1 MSYTYTELPAPLVV
15 VGLDIA
21 ERNIA
26 RSAAWLTAQGIMPA
40 NSRTIE

>member
-1 MSYTYTELPAPLVV
+1 MSYTYTELPEPLVI

-26 RSAAWLTAQGIMPA
+26 RSAAWMKAQGIMSA
-40 NSRTIE
+40 NNRTIE